1 VRHTP
6 SFHIN
11 LVLLQNKNSFFILPK
26 KGNTL
31 SKHHNSKQIS
41 KSYHSFTCKDFLP
54 TTKEEMN
61 ALGWDQCDVILVSGD
76 AYIDSPFIGVAM
88 VGRMLQRMGYKVGM
102 IGQPDIESDVD
113 IKRLGEPKLYWGVSG
128 GSVDSMVSN
137 YTATKKFRNSD
148 DYTPGGVNNKR
159 PDRAVLVYCNLIRRF
174 YKDTAPI
181 VLGGIEASLRRVTHY
196 DYWTNKLRKPILF
209 DAKAD
214 ALIYG
219 MGEIA
224 LQELTEA
231 IRDGQDFKDIRG
243 VCYIS
248 KEAKEEYIQLP
259 SHKECLE
266 NKERYIDL
274 FDDFYDHNDPISARG
289 LCEEVDGRYLI
300 QNPPCDYL
308 NEAEMD
314 ANSNLPFT
322 RELHPYYA
330 KQGKVKC
337 LETIKFSIMTH
348 HGCWG
353 ECNFCAIGVHQGRTI
368 RTRSEDNILQEA
380 KDFNEYKDY
389 KGIIS
394 DVGGPTANMY
404 GYECNKKLKLGT
416 CDHQR
421 CVDTDHLC
429 KSMKVDHSRNI
440 NLLRQVREVEGVR
453 KAFVASGVRYD
464 LINADKKHGYSYL
477 KEMVRHHISGQMKVA
492 PEHTQQNVLE
502 LMGKPGKEELVEF
515 KKLYDKL
522 NKEEGKNQFLTYY
535 LIAAHP
541 GCTDKD
547 MHELKRFTTD
557 ELKMNPEQ
565 AQVFTPTPGTYSA
578 VMYYTEMDP
587 KTRKKIFVEK
597 DPIKKEKQKQI
608 VVAKESFK
616 SGFAS

>member
-1 VRHTP
+1 MDA
-6 SFHIN
+6 
-11 LVLLQNKNSFFILPK
+11 K
-26 KGNTL
+26 
-31 SKHHNSKQIS
+31 
-41 KSYHSFTCKDFLP
+41 
-54 TTKEEMN
+54 
-61 ALGWDQCDVILVSGD
+61 GWDYCDVILVSGD

-88 VGRMLQRMGYKVGM
+88 VGRMLERMGYKVGM
-102 IGQPDIESDVD
+102 IGQPDINSADD
-113 IKRLGEPKLYWGVSG
+113 ISRLGEPRLYWGVSG

-148 DYTPGGVNNKR
+148 DYTPGGKNDKR
-159 PDRAVLVYCNLIRRF
+159 PDRALSVYCNLIRRHF
-174 YKDTAPI
+174 KDTAPI

-196 DYWTNKLRKPILF
+196 DYWTDKLRKPILF
-209 DAKAD
+209 DSKAD
-214 ALIYG
+214 VLIYG

-224 LQELTEA
+224 LERLTRAMDEK
-231 IRDGQDFKDIRG
+231 RDYKDVRG
-243 VCYIS
+243 VCYI
-248 KEAKEEYIQLP
+248 AKEPVAKYHQMP
-259 SHKECLE
+259 SHQDCLDDKE
-266 NKERYIDL
+266 KYIDL
-274 FDDFYDHNDPISARG
+274 FDLFYDNNDPIAANG
-289 LCEEVDGRYLI
+289 LCQPVDTRFLI
-300 QNPPCDYL
+300 QNPPCDHL
-308 NEAEMD
+308 NEDEMD

-330 KQGKVKC
+330 KMGKVKC

-368 RTRSEDNILQEA
+368 RTRSEGNILKEA
-380 KDFNEYKDY
+380 AEFNKYKDY

-421 CVDTDHLC
+421 CVDATHLC

-440 NLLRQVREVEGVR
+440 NLLRQVREVPGVR

-464 LINADKKHGYSYL
+464 LITSDKKHGYEYL
-477 KEMVRHHISGQMKVA
+477 KEMVKHHISGQMKVA
-492 PEHTQQNVLE
+492 PEHTEQHVLE
-502 LMGKPGKEELVEF
+502 LMGKPGKQTLVDF

-522 NKEEGKNQFLTYY
+522 NAEEGKQQFLTYY

-547 MHELKRFTTD
+547 MHSLKDFTTN
-557 ELKMNPEQ
+557 ELQMNPEQ

-597 DPIKKEKQKQI
+597 DTKRKEKQKQI
-608 VVAKESFK
+608 VVAKDNFS

>member
-1 VRHTP
+1 MSRR
-6 SFHIN
+6 
-11 LVLLQNKNSFFILPK
+11 KPK
-26 KGNTL
+26 RQPN
-31 SKHHNSKQIS
+31 
-41 KSYHSFTCKDFLP
+41 FTEKDFLP
-54 TTKEEMN
+54 TTRAEMN

-88 VGRMLQRMGYKVGM
+88 VGRMLEKLGYRVGM
-102 IGQPDIESDVD
+102 IGQPDVKSDVD
-113 IKRLGEPKLYWGVSG
+113 IKRLGEPRLYWGVSG

-148 DYTPGGVNNKR
+148 DYTPGGKNNKR
-159 PDRAVLVYCNLIRRF
+159 PDRALSVYCNLIRQHF
-174 YKDTAPI
+174 KNTVPLVI
-181 VLGGIEASLRRVTHY
+181 GGIEASLRRVSHY
-196 DYWTNKLRKPILF
+196 DYWSNKLRKPILF
-209 DAKAD
+209 DSKAD
-214 ALIYG
+214 ILIYG

-224 LQELTEA
+224 IEELTRALENGTDY
-231 IRDGQDFKDIRG
+231 RDIRG
-243 VCYIS
+243 VCYI
-248 KEAKEEYIQLP
+248 AKEPKYEYIQLP
-259 SHKECLE
+259 SHKECLD
-266 NKERYIDL
+266 NKEKYIDL
-274 FDDFYDHNDPISARG
+274 FDDFYDNMDPIAATG
-289 LCEEVDGRYLI
+289 LCQPVDTRFLI

-308 NEAEMD
+308 NEEEMD

-322 RELHPYYA
+322 RELHPHYA
-330 KQGKVKC
+330 KDGKVKC

-368 RTRSEDNILQEA
+368 RTRSEKNILNEA
-380 KDFNEYKDY
+380 NDFNKYNDY

-421 CVDTDHLC
+421 CVDATHLC
-429 KSMKVDHSRNI
+429 SSMKVDHGRNI
-440 NLLRQVREVEGVR
+440 NLLRKIREVPGVR

-464 LINADKKHGYSYL
+464 LITEDKKNGYSYL
-477 KEMVRHHISGQMKVA
+477 KEMVQHHISGQMKVA
-492 PEHTQQNVLE
+492 PEHTQQHVLE
-502 LMGKPGKEELVEF
+502 LMGKPGKQTLIDF

-522 NKEEGKNQFLTYY
+522 NRDMGKKQFLTYY

-541 GCTDKD
+541 GCTEKD
-547 MHELKRFTTD
+547 MHELKDFTTN

-565 AQVFTPTPGTYSA
+565 AQVFTPTPSTYSA

-597 DPIKKEKQKQI
+597 DTKRKEKQKAI
-608 VVAKESFK
+608 VQEKNCFT

>member
-1 VRHTP
+1 MSKKMP
-6 SFHIN
+6 ASSF
-11 LVLLQNKNSFFILPK
+11 SE
-26 KGNTL
+26 
-31 SKHHNSKQIS
+31 
-41 KSYHSFTCKDFLP
+41 KDFLP
-54 TTKEEMN
+54 TTRKEMD
-61 ALGWDQCDVILVSGD
+61 ALGWSQCDIILVSGD

-88 VGRMLQRMGYKVGM
+88 VGRMLERMGYKVGM
-102 IGQPDIESDVD
+102 IGQPDIKSDID
-113 IKRLGEPKLYWGVSG
+113 IKRLGEPRLYWGISG

-148 DYTPGGVNNKR
+148 DYTPGGKNNKR
-159 PDRAVLVYCNLIRRF
+159 PDRALSVYCNLIRQHF
-174 YKDTAPI
+174 KNTVPL
-181 VLGGIEASLRRVTHY
+181 VLGGIEASLRRVSHY
-196 DYWTNKLRKPILF
+196 DYWSNKLKKPILF
-209 DAKAD
+209 DSKAD
-214 ALIYG
+214 ILIYG

-224 LQELTEA
+224 IEQLTRALEEG
-231 IRDGQDFKDIRG
+231 REYRDIRG
-243 VCYIS
+243 VCYI
-248 KEAKEEYIQLP
+248 AKEPNHEYIQLP
-259 SHKECLE
+259 SHAECLK
-266 NKERYIDL
+266 NKEKYIDL

-289 LCEEVDGRYLI
+289 LCQPVDTRYLI

-308 NEAEMD
+308 NEDEMD

-330 KQGKVKC
+330 KDGKVKC

-368 RTRSEDNILQEA
+368 RTRSEKNILQEA
-380 KDFNEYKDY
+380 KDFNQYKDY

-421 CVDTDHLC
+421 CVDATHLC
-429 KSMKVDHSRNI
+429 SSMKPDHSRNI
-440 NLLRQVREVEGVR
+440 NLLRKIRQVEGVR

-464 LINADKKHGYSYL
+464 LITEDKKHGYSYL
-477 KEMVRHHISGQMKVA
+477 KEMVKYHISGQMKVA
-492 PEHTQQNVLE
+492 PEHTEQHVLE
-502 LMGKPGKEELVEF
+502 LMGKPGKQTLVDF

-522 NKEEGKNQFLTYY
+522 NRDMGKKQFLTYY

-541 GCTDKD
+541 GCTEKD
-547 MHELKRFTTD
+547 MHALKDFTTN

-565 AQVFTPTPGTYSA
+565 AQVFTPTPSTYSA

-597 DPIKKEKQKQI
+597 DTKRKEKQKAI
-608 VVAKESFK
+608 VQEKNNFS

>member
-1 VRHTP
+1 MSRRH
-6 SFHIN
+6 
-11 LVLLQNKNSFFILPK
+11 KNQHQRA
-26 KGNTL
+26 NTVTF
-31 SKHHNSKQIS
+31 SE
-41 KSYHSFTCKDFLP
+41 KDFLP
-54 TTKEEMN
+54 TTRAEMD
-61 ALGWDQCDVILVSGD
+61 ARGWDYCDVILVSGD

-88 VGRMLQRMGYKVGM
+88 VGRMLERLGYRVGM
-102 IGQPDIESDVD
+102 IGQPDIKSPDD
-113 IKRLGEPKLYWGVSG
+113 IMRLGEPRLYWGVSG

-148 DYTPGGVNNKR
+148 DYTPGGKNDKR
-159 PDRAVLVYCNLIRRF
+159 PDRALSVYCNLIRRYF
-174 YKDTAPI
+174 KNTVPI
-181 VLGGIEASLRRVTHY
+181 VLGGIEASLRRVSHY
-196 DYWTNKLRKPILF
+196 DYWSNKLKKPILF
-209 DAKAD
+209 DSKAD
-214 ALIYG
+214 ILVYG

-224 LQELTEA
+224 IEQLTKA
-231 IRDGQDFKDIRG
+231 IDEKRDFTDIRG
-243 VCYIS
+243 LCYIS
-248 KEAKEEYIQLP
+248 KEPNYEYHQLP
-259 SHKECLE
+259 SHAECLE
-266 NKERYIDL
+266 DKEKYIDL
-274 FDDFYDHNDPISARG
+274 FDLFYDNNDPIAAKG
-289 LCEEVDGRYLI
+289 LCQSVDSRYLI

-308 NEAEMD
+308 NEDEMD

-330 KQGKVKC
+330 KMGKVKC

-368 RTRSEDNILQEA
+368 RTRSEDNILKEA
-380 KDFNEYKDY
+380 KDFNQYKDY

-404 GYECNKKLKLGT
+404 GYECDKKLKLGT

-421 CVDTDHLC
+421 CVDANHLC
-429 KSMKVDHSRNI
+429 NVMKVDHSRNI

-464 LINADKKHGYSYL
+464 LITEDEKHGYSYL
-477 KEMVRHHISGQMKVA
+477 KEMVKHHISGQMKVA
-492 PEHTQQNVLE
+492 PEHTQQHVLE
-502 LMGKPGKEELVEF
+502 LMGKPGKQTLIDF

-522 NKEEGKNQFLTYY
+522 NKEEGKQQFLTYY

-541 GCTDKD
+541 GCEEKD

-557 ELKMNPEQ
+557 ELQMNPEQ

-578 VMYYTEMDP
+578 VMYYTELDP
-587 KTRKKIFVEK
+587 VTRKKIFVEK
-597 DPIKKEKQKQI
+597 DTKRKEKQKQI
-608 VVAKESFK
+608 VVAKDNFS

>member
-1 VRHTP
+1 LSRR
-6 SFHIN
+6 
-11 LVLLQNKNSFFILPK
+11 NKSGQTN
-26 KGNTL
+26 NNRETVT
-31 SKHHNSKQIS
+31 
-41 KSYHSFTCKDFLP
+41 FTQKDFLP
-54 TTKEEMN
+54 TTRADMDER
-61 ALGWDQCDVILVSGD
+61 GWDYCDIILVSGD

-88 VGRMLQRMGYKVGM
+88 VGRMLERMGYKVGM
-102 IGQPDIESDVD
+102 IGQPDINSADD
-113 IKRLGEPKLYWGVSG
+113 ISRLGEPRLYWGVSG

-137 YTATKKFRNSD
+137 YTATKKFRNTD
-148 DYTPGGVNNKR
+148 DYTPGGKNDKR
-159 PDRAVLVYCNLIRRF
+159 PDRALSVYCNLIRRHF
-174 YKDTAPI
+174 KDTVPL

-196 DYWTNKLRKPILF
+196 DYWSNKLKKPILF
-209 DAKAD
+209 DSKAD
-214 ALIYG
+214 VLVYG

-224 LQELTEA
+224 LEQLTKA
-231 IRDGQDFKDIRG
+231 IDEKRDYKDIRG
-243 VCYIS
+243 ICYI
-248 KEAKEEYIQLP
+248 AKEPVYEYHQMP
-259 SHKECLE
+259 SHQECLDD
-266 NKERYIDL
+266 KEKYIDL
-274 FDDFYDHNDPISARG
+274 FDLFYDNNDPIAAKG
-289 LCEEVDGRYLI
+289 LCQAVDTRFLI
-300 QNPPCDYL
+300 QNPPCDHL
-308 NEAEMD
+308 NEDEMD

-330 KQGKVKC
+330 KMGKVKC

-368 RTRSEDNILQEA
+368 RTRSEANILAEA
-380 KDFNEYKDY
+380 KDFNKYKDY

-421 CVDTDHLC
+421 CVDASHLC

-440 NLLRQVREVEGVR
+440 NLLRQVRAVEGVR

-464 LINADKKHGYSYL
+464 LINADKKHGYEYL
-477 KEMVRHHISGQMKVA
+477 KEMVKHHISGQMKVA
-492 PEHTQQNVLE
+492 PEHTQQHVLE
-502 LMGKPGKEELVEF
+502 LMGKPGKQELVDF
-515 KKLYDKL
+515 KHLYDKL

-541 GCTDKD
+541 GCEDKD

-557 ELKMNPEQ
+557 ELQMNPEQ

-587 KTRKKIFVEK
+587 ISRKKIFVEK
-597 DPIKKEKQKQI
+597 DTKRKEKQKQI
-608 VVAKESFK
+608 VVAKDSFS

>member
-1 VRHTP
+1 MSRR
-6 SFHIN
+6 S
-11 LVLLQNKNSFFILPK
+11 KN
-26 KGNTL
+26 T
-31 SKHHNSKQIS
+31 QT
-41 KSYHSFTCKDFLP
+41 KSTNDTHDFKAKDFLP
-54 TTKEEMN
+54 TTRAEMD
-61 ALGWDQCDVILVSGD
+61 ARGWDYCDIILVSGD

-88 VGRMLQRMGYKVGM
+88 VGRMLERMGYRVGM
-102 IGQPDIESDVD
+102 IGQPDINSDVD
-113 IKRLGEPKLYWGVSG
+113 ISRLGEPRLYWGVSG

-148 DYTPGGVNNKR
+148 DYTPGGKNNKR
-159 PDRAVLVYCNLIRRF
+159 PDRALSVYCNLIRRYF
-174 YKDTAPI
+174 KDTVPL
-181 VLGGIEASLRRVTHY
+181 VLGGIEASLRRVSHY
-196 DYWTNKLRKPILF
+196 DYWSDRLKKPILF
-209 DAKAD
+209 DSKAD
-214 ALIYG
+214 VLIYG

-224 LQELTEA
+224 LEQLTKA
-231 IRDGQDFKDIRG
+231 IDEKRDYRDIRG
-243 VCYIS
+243 LCYI
-248 KEAKEEYIQLP
+248 AKEPVFEYHQLP
-259 SHKECLE
+259 SHQECLDD
-266 NKERYIDL
+266 KEKYIDL
-274 FDDFYDHNDPISARG
+274 FDLFYDNNDPIAAKG
-289 LCEEVDGRYLI
+289 LCQPVDSRFLI
-300 QNPPCDYL
+300 QTPPCDHL
-308 NEAEMD
+308 NEDEMD

-330 KQGKVKC
+330 KDGKVKC

-368 RTRSEDNILQEA
+368 RTRSEDNILAEA
-380 KDFNEYKDY
+380 KEFNKYKDY

-421 CVDTDHLC
+421 CVDASHLC

-440 NLLRQVREVEGVR
+440 NLLRQVRQVDGVR

-464 LINADKKHGYSYL
+464 LINADKKHGYEYL
-477 KEMVRHHISGQMKVA
+477 KEMVKHHISGQMKVA
-492 PEHTQQNVLE
+492 PEHTQQHVLE
-502 LMGKPGKEELVEF
+502 LMGKPGKQELVDF
-515 KKLYDKL
+515 KHLYDKL

-541 GCTDKD
+541 GCDEKD
-547 MHELKRFTTD
+547 MHELKRFTRD
-557 ELKMNPEQ
+557 ELQMNPEQ

-587 KTRKKIFVEK
+587 ISRKKIFVEK
-597 DPIKKEKQKQI
+597 DTKRKEKQKQI
-608 VVAKESFK
+608 VVAKDNFS